1 MIKNGVGGA
10 NTQTGT
16 NYEKQ
21 VQAPIQGEG
30 WINVSKYNLYSYLK
44 SIKIDW
50 ENIISKKLL
59 PDEAYFNPITKEFKI
74 FEKKFQQTSGSVDEK
89 PQTCG
94 FKIKQFEKIGKAL
107 GAISTTYTYIFNNWF
122 KKPEYKDM
130 LEYIDSVPGCGYI
143 FME

>member
-16 NYEKQ
+16 NYEKR

-30 WINVSKYNLYSYLK
+30 WINVSKHNLYSYLK
-44 SIKIDW
+44 SIKVDW

-74 FEKKFQQTSGSVDEK
+74 FEKKFQQTPGSVDEK

-107 GAISTTYTYIFNNWF
+107 GAVSTTYTYIFNNWF

-130 LEYIDSVPGCGYI
+130 LEYIDSVPGCSYI